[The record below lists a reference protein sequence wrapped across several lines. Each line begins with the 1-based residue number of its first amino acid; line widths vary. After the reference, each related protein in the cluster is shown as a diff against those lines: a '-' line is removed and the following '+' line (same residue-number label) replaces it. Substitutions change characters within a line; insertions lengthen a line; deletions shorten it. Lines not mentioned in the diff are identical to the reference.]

1 MNEDTGEAVQSE
13 ESSYF
18 YSEGVAASGDKPE
31 WFKSD
36 KYKTISDQAEAY
48 VDAEKRIGEMGSK
61 MSNFTGAPDAYD
73 LTAPEGFEFNTEDPM
88 LARSQEWAKGM
99 NLSQEGYTS
108 LVGMY
113 AEMQAAESKASD
125 EAFDDIKSG
134 IDNFESRTTNINDY
148 LKANE
153 MEALADVITSK
164 DQLDQF
170 EKLLELSGKSSI
182 SVEGETESMPTQE
195 EIETLMF
202 EKDENGVQIYGRNK
216 ERTERV
222 RKMMERRVGK
232 GMHHQEFG

>member
-1 MNEDTGEAVQSE
+1 
-13 ESSYF
+13 
-18 YSEGVAASGDKPE
+18 
-31 WFKSD
+31 
-36 KYKTISDQAEAY
+36 
-48 VDAEKRIGEMGSK
+48 
-61 MSNFTGAPDAYD
+61 
-73 LTAPEGFEFNTEDPM
+73 M

-113 AEMQAAESKASD
+113 AEMQAAENKASD
-125 EAFDDIKSG
+125 EAFNDIKSG